1 LSTPEFHSINKLS
14 KYVLVS
20 LSTSYISKNLALK
33 ISISLLEILPLLLYL
48 TISFSN
54 LLILFFLKID
64 FFQSLSLINGKA
76 IFL

>member
-1 LSTPEFHSINKLS
+1 LSTPEFHSINKLF